1 MTAGNTSLIRARA
14 RTSRARLI
22 HTVVVDEHYGA
33 HQLAICGMRSRY
45 GWVLDPTGISSNLE
59 RELERCA
66 KCERLEDKA

>member
-1 MTAGNTSLIRARA
+1 MTAGDTTLVRARA

-45 GWVLDPTGISSNLE
+45 GWVLDPIG
-59 RELERCA
+59 ELERCA
-66 KCERLEDKA
+66 KCDRREERT